1 MDLQTIIDFVTGLT
15 IGEIIGDSVA
25 IVLIFTSIVEV
36 TPIKWN
42 PLTSILSW
50 LGNRINTNLT
60 KEVEG
65 LSTSVKEQAKKVDA
79 LDEKIDMNEIDHIRW
94 EILNFANSCRHDQQ
108 HTKDEFE
115 HIINLH
121 QKYGEIL
128 DSRHLKNGLISLEYE
143 YIEDIY
149 KRRLEKN
156 DFR

>member
-1 MDLQTIIDFVTGLT
+1 MDLQTIIDFFCGLT

-25 IVLIFTSIVEV
+25 IVLIFTSLVEV

-50 LGNRINTNLT
+50 FGNRINTNLT
-60 KEVEG
+60 REVEG

-94 EILNFANSCRHDQQ
+94 EILNFANSCRHDQM

-143 YIEDIY
+143 YIEEIY

-156 DFR
+156 DFL